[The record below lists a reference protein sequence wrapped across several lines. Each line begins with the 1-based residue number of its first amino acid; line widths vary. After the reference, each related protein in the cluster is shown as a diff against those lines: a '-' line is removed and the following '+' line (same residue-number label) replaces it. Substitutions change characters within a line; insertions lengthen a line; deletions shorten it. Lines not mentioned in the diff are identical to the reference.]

1 MRIMENGVNSMAMRM
16 VLDSVADILLPA
28 DKALTAVSQRPS
40 PQVVGVAVYLFA
52 DKGKDSLLLVYDD
65 QNLLIGFDG
74 IAACDLIDNTYDVT
88 TGGDTYTTVKSHPVR
103 ALGRSIIGEVLDGD
117 RGAFIGAMTT
127 GADVETYTTPVSTY
141 TKGNCIVRLGLCDE
155 HTPNLELDF
164 GTDTKLAYSM
174 ASLVKT
180 VLQQHGRRAR
190 RACAPERVGRSFNDC
205 EAELQEEQR
214 MAEKAREAAA
224 RRRREEENV
233 ALSGQPKKILRRFFD
248 WRDAKCLLFL
258 GLGVLATF
266 TRFYGVEESV
276 WMSISY
282 LIYLFALFATW
293 IWSIEDENSS
303 PKDGSFNTGFA
314 VPVLVAHAVLNLF
327 PFAFHSH
334 TLVTV
339 IYRLTGFPYS
349 IYEGGVVVWTV
360 AAIVE
365 IVLIVSIINMCRSR
379 DGNRDRMRFKWGAVS
394 SASALGALLAVWLVV
409 GALLPK
415 PYYFTRCTDF
425 DGNRY
430 GEMIYGNDAQA
441 KERCRC
447 SEDWLQ
453 YYRRLLSG
461 GEEDKTQDDHK
472 AFVFPRVPADFT
484 VTDTTK

>member
-155 HTPNLELDF
+155 HPPNLELDF

-233 ALSGQPKKILRRFFD
+233 ALSGQPKKILRRFFSKY
-248 WRDAKCLLFL
+248 DALILLSVV
-258 GLGVLATF
+258 LGVLATF
-266 TRFYGVEESV
+266 TQVHSIYI
-276 WMSISY
+276 WMCFSY
-282 LIYLFALFATW
+282 LLYLAVLLFTLFMPSVDLDTW
-293 IWSIEDENSS
+293 RFDKSYSC
-303 PKDGSFNTGFA
+303 GFA
-314 VPVLVAHAVLNLF
+314 VPVLLAHAVLNLF
-327 PFAFHSH
+327 PFALSSLDV
-334 TLVTV
+334 TTV
-339 IYRLTGFPYS
+339 IYRLTGYPYNM
-349 IYEGGVVVWTV
+349 YEGGAAVWVV
-360 AAIVE
+360 AALVE
-365 IVLIVSIINMCRSR
+365 LGLLLSAIEMFRGIE
-379 DGNRDRMRFKWGAVS
+379 DRKRFKWGLLS
-394 SASALGALLAVWLVV
+394 SASVLGVLVVVWLGI

-415 PYYFTRCTDF
+415 NSYMARYELEANYPKEELVFGSDEQKEKYDEEERRRNIEEAETRQRYNDSIDSIWAVRDAERKQNGF
-425 DGNRY
+425 DN
-430 GEMIYGNDAQA
+430 
-441 KERCRC
+441 
-447 SEDWLQ
+447 
-453 YYRRLLSG
+453 
-461 GEEDKTQDDHK
+461 
-472 AFVFPRVPADFT
+472 
-484 VTDTTK
+484 